1 MCNIEERG
9 GIRLIDFKILISFL
23 ILRVFFTSFLNYSF
37 FLVLEEI
44 HEEKG
49 RYAPEKGWLV
59 LSDRGG
65 GGRGSRE

>member
-1 MCNIEERG
+1 MFSLFHI
-9 GIRLIDFKILISFL
+9 FKLL
-23 ILRVFFTSFLNYSF
+23 FFPRHRP
-37 FLVLEEI
+37 VLEEM
-44 HEEKG
+44 HGEKG